1 MEAVP
6 QEKFSLKWNDFQ
18 SNLQSTFK
26 TIRYEENLYDVTL
39 MCGDEIV
46 NAHKLVL
53 SASSDLFL
61 NLFRRCRKENPIVIL
76 KGATLPRMSSLLD
89 FIYNGEVK
97 IEQDHLQDFL
107 EVAGELKIKG
117 LSSDDLETKNDK
129 AVYAPY
135 SNSSSQLLQS
145 HSMSHSSNFLQS
157 SDIQSF
163 PSYEEICKVS
173 LGKQIVP

>member
-1 MEAVP
+1 MEAVQ

-18 SNLQSTFK
+18 SNLLDTFK
-26 TIRYEENLYDVTL
+26 TIRYEENLCDVTL
-39 MCGDEIV
+39 MCGEEVV

-61 NLFRRCRKENPIVIL
+61 NLFR
-76 KGATLPRMSSLLD
+76 
-89 FIYNGEVK
+89 
-97 IEQDHLQDFL
+97 
-107 EVAGELKIKG
+107 IKG
-117 LSSDDLETKNDK
+117 LSSDDLETKNEK

>member
-1 MEAVP
+1 M
-6 QEKFSLKWNDFQ
+6 
-18 SNLQSTFK
+18 
-26 TIRYEENLYDVTL
+26 
-39 MCGDEIV
+39 
-46 NAHKLVL
+46 
-53 SASSDLFL
+53 
-61 NLFRRCRKENPIVIL
+61 IL

-117 LSSDDLETKNDK
+117 LSSDDLETKNEK

-173 LGKQIVP
+173 LGKQILP